1 MEETMKHQNRRLEWL
16 LGGLVFLISLVT
28 YLRTVA
34 PTTSFWDCGE
44 FIACSR
50 ILGVMHPPGAPL
62 YLVIGRILT
71 LVPIFKDVGLRV
83 NIFSVFISAATVFLT
98 YLVIVQ
104 LIRRWRGEARNWEE
118 RLILYGSAV
127 FGALA
132 FAFTDS
138 FWFNAVEAEVYA
150 LSMFFT
156 AVVVW
161 IALYWGER
169 SEKAGSILLIFLI
182 FYLFGLAAGV
192 HLLNILAFPF
202 VLLIAFFHHNRTV
215 RRLLLLLFI
224 QGMVPFLL
232 YIVFYQF
239 DPSKMQYAERILAHQ
254 AKAGSFLTWFG
265 LIWVIATLFYVFVKD
280 REVFAVWWV
289 VPVLVLLAYSVY
301 MVIYVRAGLAP
312 PINEN
317 DPSTPK
323 AMMDYLGRKQYGT
336 ESMFL
341 TFWHRK
347 ADFWQY
353 QIHRMYTRYF
363 GWQFIGKGVLL
374 DARDRII
381 EIISL
386 RGLYGLPFLV
396 GLWGAVHHFTRDWK
410 RAVAVLVLFLI
421 LGYAINIYLNQPDPQ
436 PRERDYSYV
445 GSFFAFALWIG
456 IGMAGVLEWIS
467 EGLKRRAVLRR
478 VLYGFAGLLLFVAVP
493 FNLFAFNFKSHDR
506 QGNYVAWDYSYNIL
520 QTCEPDGIIF
530 TNGDNDTFPLW
541 YLQEVEGIRKDVRV
555 VCLSLL
561 NTPWYIKQLRDQEPK
576 IPIKLTDGDIEMLGQ
591 YSLLAATAATLN
603 QFVDAE
609 NQKLLNEEV
618 TRLKEKG
625 ELPQD
630 YDFRRYG
637 FPYKWWE
644 IAKLTIPT
652 KDSVMVVSSRPA
664 SRYGNYLRVQDYMV
678 YKILADCQWERPVYY
693 AVTVAHE
700 NKIGLSPYLRMDGL
714 AWLVMPESISDVSE
728 QLNPA
733 ALKQNLLEKYQYR
746 NLDNPHIHFNTGIVK
761 LLINA
766 RAAFLQLA
774 RYNITKGQREE
785 ALAILD
791 EMSSRIPEENIPYT
805 LEEVALRVA
814 ELYTM
819 AGRPDEYKR
828 LIQHVLFGPQIS
840 RQQKLELVTKYLRI
854 YQDWDRA
861 ESILT
866 QLIQTDP
873 NDMEATSMLIQTY
886 AWSRQYNK
894 GIRLLEDLTLR
905 IPNDPTIQK
914 NLDQLRQMAL
924 EDTVVEQTVD
934 TTKNLN

>member
-1 MEETMKHQNRRLEWL
+1 MEETMKHRNGRLQWI

-62 YLVIGRILT
+62 YLLIGRILT
-71 LVPIFKDVGLRV
+71 LIPFIKDIGLRV
-83 NIFSVFISAATVFLT
+83 NLFSVFISAATVVLT

-118 RLILYGSAV
+118 RLILYGSSV
-127 FGALA
+127 LGALA

-156 AVVVW
+156 AAVVW

-169 SEKAGSILLIFLI
+169 SEQAGSILLIFLI

-192 HLLNILAFPF
+192 HLLNVLAFPF
-202 VLLIAFFHHNRTV
+202 VLLIAFFHNNRTV

-232 YIVFYQF
+232 YIIFYQF

-254 AKAGSFLTWFG
+254 AKAGSFLKWFG
-265 LIWVIATLFYVFVKD
+265 LIWVSATLVYVYMKD
-280 REVFAVWWV
+280 REVFTVWWV
-289 VPVLVLLAYSVY
+289 LPVLVLVAYSVY

-341 TFWHRK
+341 TFWYRK
-347 ADFWQY
+347 ADFWHY

-363 GWQFIGKGVLL
+363 GWQFIGKGVLM
-374 DARDRII
+374 DAHDRII
-381 EIISL
+381 EMISL

-421 LGYAINIYLNQPDPQ
+421 LGYAIIIYLNQPDPQ

-456 IGMAGVLEWIS
+456 IGMAGILEWIS
-467 EGLKRRAVLRR
+467 EGFKRRAPVRR
-478 VLYGFAGLLLFVAVP
+478 VLAVAAGILLFIAVP
-493 FNLFAFNFKSHDR
+493 FNLFATNFESHDR
-506 QGNYVAWDYSYNIL
+506 SGNYVAWDYSYNIL

-555 VCLSLL
+555 ICLSLL
-561 NTPWYIKQLRDQEPK
+561 NTSWYIRQLRDQEPK
-576 IPIKLTDGDIEMLGQ
+576 VPIQLNDGDIQLLGE

-609 NQKLLNEEV
+609 NRKLLNAEV
-618 TRLKEKG
+618 ARLKEKG
-625 ELPQD
+625 DLPKD

-644 IAKLTIPT
+644 VAKLTIPT
-652 KDSVMVVSSRPA
+652 PDSAIVVQWRPVA
-664 SRYGNYLRVQDYMV
+664 RYGNYLRVQDYMI
-678 YKILADCQWERPVYY
+678 YKILADCKWERPVYY
-693 AVTVAHE
+693 AVTVSQE
-700 NKIGLSPYLRMDGL
+700 NKIGLASHLRMDGL
-714 AWLVMPESISDVSE
+714 AWKVMPQPITDVNM
-728 QLNPA
+728 QLSPDG
-733 ALKQNLLEKYQYR
+733 LRQNLLEKYRYR
-746 NLDNPHIHFNTGIVK
+746 NLGNPHVYYNTGIVK

-774 RYNITKGQREE
+774 RYYITQGDKKE
-785 ALAILD
+785 ALFILD
-791 EMSSRIPEENIPYT
+791 AMSERIPEENVPYT
-805 LEEVALRVA
+805 HEDVALRVA

-828 LIQHVLFGPQIS
+828 LIRYILPGPQIS
-840 RQQKLELVTKYLRI
+840 RQEKLELVGKYLRI
-854 YQDWDRA
+854 YQNWERA
-861 ESILT
+861 ESILNE
-866 QLIQTDP
+866 LIQTDP
-873 NDMEATSMLIQTY
+873 NDMEAIYLLVQTY
-886 AWSRQYNK
+886 AWSRQYEK
-894 GIRLLEDLTLR
+894 GIKLLEDLKLR
-905 IPNDPTIQK
+905 IPNDPNIQK
-914 NLDQLRQMAL
+914 NLDQLRQMAK
-924 EDTVVEQTVD
+924 EDTLLEGTED
-934 TTKNLN
+934 SLATSE